1 MRVNFNEMANIQ
13 QKHVRGS
20 STVKGPIKATETFGL
35 IKASRT
41 CGDFSLVRPGE
52 SAVRKPQRRSPESR
66 TSPECIVS
74 PGLKGIFI
82 SDALLSSFRCDKMC
96 ILFTLF
102 LLAAE
107 LRFFIISF
115 ENEVFRL
122 ELVVTKHCAS
132 NDESIFSV

>member
-1 MRVNFNEMANIQ
+1 MANIQ

-35 IKASRT
+35 KQSPSSSNNKASRT

-52 SAVRKPQRRSPESR
+52 NAVRKPQRSSPESR
-66 TSPECIVS
+66 TSPECLVS

-82 SDALLSSFRCDKMC
+82 SDALLSLFRHDKIC

-107 LRFFIISF
+107 LRFYHF
-115 ENEVFRL
+115 V
-122 ELVVTKHCAS
+122 
-132 NDESIFSV
+132 